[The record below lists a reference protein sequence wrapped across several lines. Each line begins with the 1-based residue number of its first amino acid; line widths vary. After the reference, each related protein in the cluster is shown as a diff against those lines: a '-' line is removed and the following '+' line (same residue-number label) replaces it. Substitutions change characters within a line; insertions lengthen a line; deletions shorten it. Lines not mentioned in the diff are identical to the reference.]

1 LIQQQS
7 NKTTFK
13 DLEIIMRH
21 TFEQHRSLQL
31 SQWLGL
37 GFVRSEMCDDYRPSF
52 EPRTALCEGIPG
64 GN

>member
-1 LIQQQS
+1 
-7 NKTTFK
+7 
-13 DLEIIMRH
+13 MRH